1 MAVHICVHGR
11 PQKLSKVGGGGKR
24 KKGPHMVKKV
34 PHNEKNVAKN
44 APNIAPIFFSVGRPS
59 TLVPHPC
66 RRL

>member
-1 MAVHICVHGR
+1 MCSWAPAEIIVGGG
-11 PQKLSKVGGGGKR
+11 GGGGKR